1 MLIMKPL
8 HLLAVCVTMSALLI
22 FTAAEADAQQ
32 HAVGGGPRH
41 LPPPSV
47 NGPILGFP
55 GVFVVEREVV
65 HVIEREVVRDVPPA
79 APAAPAPEP
88 RKPYAIGTS
97 YASLPPQGCMK
108 LIADGASYYHCSGE
122 WYQRVTGGNG
132 VQYVAVDGP

>member
-1 MLIMKPL
+1 MKGL
-8 HLLAVCVTMSALLI
+8 HLLAVSAAMSALLI
-22 FTAAEADAQQ
+22 FAATGAAAQSRP
-32 HAVGGGPRH
+32 VGGGPRH

-65 HVIEREVVRDVPPA
+65 HIIEREVVRDVPPA

-88 RKPYAIGTS
+88 RKPYAIGSS
-97 YASLPPQGCMK
+97 YASLPGGCMK

-122 WYQRVTGGNG
+122 WYQRVTGGSG
-132 VQYVAVDGP
+132 VQYVAVVGP